1 MLGVGRDSRID
12 DQISSDTADEMDGS
26 IGITGRA
33 KLRDIELGL
42 EQPAYGQQDETAK
55 WDGFHRISDPA

>member
-1 MLGVGRDSRID
+1 LRDVELGV
-12 DQISSDTADEMDGS
+12 
-26 IGITGRA
+26 
-33 KLRDIELGL
+33 